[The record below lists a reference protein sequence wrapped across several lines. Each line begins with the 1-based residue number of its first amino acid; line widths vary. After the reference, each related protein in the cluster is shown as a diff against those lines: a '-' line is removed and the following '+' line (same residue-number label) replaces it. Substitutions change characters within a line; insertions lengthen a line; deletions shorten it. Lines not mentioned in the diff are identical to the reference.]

1 LVPVTNGAIPVAP
14 EGGQSSQAGTL
25 FEFAGGP
32 AVDDPLEPSVADEAA
47 LALLGPAPDPAEEPL
62 AEEGL
67 ATAVLGAAAAV
78 DNVALVPGNV
88 TAPYG
93 FARVVPAV
101 PLVVA
106 VVWADAEPA
115 STIKNSNDM

>member
-14 EGGQSSQAGTL
+14 KGGQSSQAGTL
-25 FEFAGGP
+25 FEFAAGP
-32 AVDDPLEPSVADEAA
+32 AVDDPLEPRVADEAA
-47 LALLGPAPDPAEEPL
+47 VAVLGPAPDPAEEPL

-67 ATAVLGAAAAV
+67 APVLLDAAAATNGAV
-78 DNVALVPGNV
+78 IPGNV

-93 FARVVPAV
+93 FARVMPAV
-101 PLVVA
+101 LLVVA

>member
-1 LVPVTNGAIPVAP
+1 MVPVTNGAIPVAP

-25 FEFAGGP
+25 FEFAAVP
-32 AVDDPLEPSVADEAA
+32 AVDDPREPGVADEAA
-47 LALLGPAPDPAEEPL
+47 VEALGPAPDPAEEPL

-78 DNVALVPGNV
+78 ADVPGNV
-88 TAPYG
+88 IAPYG
-93 FARVVPAV
+93 FARVMPAV

-106 VVWADAEPA
+106 VV
-115 STIKNSNDM
+115 

>member
-1 LVPVTNGAIPVAP
+1 LVPVTKGAIPVAP

-25 FEFAGGP
+25 FEFAAVP
-32 AVDDPLEPSVADEAA
+32 AVDDRLEPGVADEAA
-47 LALLGPAPDPAEEPL
+47 VADVLGPAPDPAEEPV
-62 AEEGL
+62 AEEEL
-67 ATAVLGAAAAV
+67 AAAVLGAAATVDDVAV
-78 DNVALVPGNV
+78 VPGNV

-106 VVWADAEPA
+106 VV
-115 STIKNSNDM
+115 